1 MNGKFYK
8 NIRKYI
14 ILAKGYILININT
27 TSINFKKEI
36 RTLFIPPK
44 IWPLRLSL
52 SIIGMITINSQEIRY
67 FYRNIVKS
75 GNVYRIKYNNKDYGE
90 FKKLSDAL
98 YERDALFYC
107 NFDYDLLVESD
118 LENKYENMKL
128 PPFPEK
134 RPKGRIKGSKIN
146 KEEREGKI
154 HFDHKKREFFVQKGE
169 TIFGYYK
176 SMTEAYYYKKKL
188 MDNNWDMN
196 ALKTMI
202 SLRIDI
208 NKKLDLNK
216 EYSVKLNYCP
226 KCRHKLK
233 NKEKECPYC
242 GIDIKDYLYNK

>member
-14 ILAKGYILININT
+14 ILVKGYILININT

-154 HFDHKKREFFVQKGE
+154 HFDHKKREF
-169 TIFGYYK
+169 
-176 SMTEAYYYKKKL
+176 
-188 MDNNWDMN
+188 
-196 ALKTMI
+196 
-202 SLRIDI
+202 
-208 NKKLDLNK
+208 
-216 EYSVKLNYCP
+216 
-226 KCRHKLK
+226 
-233 NKEKECPYC
+233 
-242 GIDIKDYLYNK
+242 